1 MNSPWQIYLLGAL
14 RAETAGGAVPR
25 FRTRQAGALLARLA
39 LFPRR
44 AHARE
49 ELVDLL
55 WPDADQEAGRNRLRV
70 TLASLRRQLEP
81 PGVATGSVLIAH
93 RTHVQLNPDAVRC
106 DAVEFEAALARAA
119 RAPSPSAAREAY
131 EQAAQLYRGDLLP
144 GFYDDWVSEERE
156 RLRALY
162 DDLCDRLPHGAPPQY
177 ASDSLAPA
185 PPVNPSPH
193 LYGVPLPLSRF
204 FGREGERA
212 RLAEMLAD
220 PAVRLVTLSGP
231 GGAGKTR
238 LAVEAARAAQGGPVC
253 WAGLADLDDV
263 RLIASVI
270 ARVLGLAPSPSR
282 EPLDL
287 VSDALNGGLPTLLV
301 LDNLEH
307 LVERGAPLV
316 QSLLTRVPTLTCL
329 VTSRRRLALPGER
342 ELPVPPLTLPPMDGT
357 AAQVAMS
364 ESARLFVDRAQ
375 AARPDFQITARNAGD
390 VAALCRDLEGLPLAL
405 ELAAARV
412 GSLTVAEM
420 RQKLAQR
427 FVWLASR
434 RTDKSA
440 RHRSLW
446 ATLAWSFDLLSPP
459 LQRFFAQLSVFRGG
473 CTVETAEAVCEE
485 SQALELLSQLRE
497 RSLALV
503 EEGSSGLRFRL
514 LESVREFAGEQLS
527 ADEQE
532 GVCARHRDFFLAEA
546 ERAELCLVGAEAPV
560 WLIRLRDERDN
571 LRAALDDCLRDDT
584 PEGKQT
590 GLRLAGAL
598 GRFWQMRGELTEG
611 RECLAA
617 ALARPGAEGPSEV
630 RAWALRWAGLLAL
643 HQGDFA
649 AASAHAAAAWALF
662 EAQGEARGV
671 GWSRVILGTVVA
683 CQGEHAEARPHFEAA
698 LALFRECGDARGV
711 SAVLNNLGC
720 NLLTLGKLA
729 DAEPLLEESLA
740 IHRAAGNW
748 PASVVML
755 TNLGTV
761 AFYKGDLAEARRRL
775 EESLALRTGA
785 GLWDDQPCY
794 TLAMLAAVA
803 LDEGRLTK
811 ARALLAE
818 GMTACRAEGDRR
830 SAGNLLEFWANLCWA
845 ENRPDLAARS
855 LGSAAR
861 VLQET
866 GGARDV
872 VGLARHEADVAQVQV
887 ALGAKAFAAAWA
899 VGEALTWQQA
909 VAKALED
916 GEQMRR

>member
-1 MNSPWQIYLLGAL
+1 MNSPWQIHLLGAL
-14 RAETAGGAVPR
+14 RAETAGEAVPR

-81 PGVATGSVLIAH
+81 PGVAAGSVLIAD

-204 FGREGERA
+204 FGREGERV

-220 PAVRLVTLSGP
+220 PEVRLVTLSGP

-238 LAVEAARAAQGGPVC
+238 LAVEAARAARGGPVC
-253 WAGLADLDDV
+253 WAGLADLDDA

-342 ELPVPPLTLPPMDGT
+342 ELPVPPL
-357 AAQVAMS
+357 
-364 ESARLFVDRAQ
+364 
-375 AARPDFQITARNAGD
+375 
-390 VAALCRDLEGLPLAL
+390 AL

-427 FVWLASR
+427 FAWLASR

-446 ATLAWSFDLLSPP
+446 AVLAWSFDLLSPP
-459 LQRFFAQLSVFRGG
+459 LQRFFARLSVFRGG
-473 CTVETAEAVCEE
+473 CTVETAETVCEE

-503 EEGSSGLRFRL
+503 EEGPSGLRFRL

-527 ADEQE
+527 AGEQE
-532 GVCARHRDFFLAEA
+532 EVCARHRVFFLAEA
-546 ERAELCLVGAEAPV
+546 EWAESYLVGAEAPI
-560 WLIRLRDERDN
+560 WLTRLGDERDN
-571 LRAALDDCLRDDT
+571 LRAALDDCLGDDT
-584 PEGKQT
+584 PEGTQA

-611 RECLAA
+611 RERLAA

-643 HQGDFA
+643 YQGDFA

-683 CQGEHAEARPHFEAA
+683 CQGEYAEARPHFEAA

-720 NLLTLGKLA
+720 NLLTLGELA

-761 AFYKGDLAEARRRL
+761 AFYRGDLAEARRRL
-775 EESLALRTGA
+775 EESLALRTEA

-794 TLAMLAAVA
+794 TLAMLAAVT

-811 ARALLAE
+811 ARTLLVE

-830 SAGNLLEFWANLCWA
+830 SAGSLLEFWANLCWA

-872 VGLARHEADVAQVQV
+872 VGLARHEADVAQVQG

-899 VGEALTWQQA
+899 AGEALTWQQA